1 MKLLVSHESPVS
13 ILDKSTSYNDFDYC
27 LVHLMD
33 QQEKYRDF
41 FLNARS
47 TYDREVFLD
56 TSVFEL
62 GTAFDPSK
70 YMDWAEKINPNLMI
84 IPDVLEDTKATIDTW
99 CQFNSEYKSRLNK
112 LDARRVGVVQGKI
125 LPDVEH
131 CYQFMSSN
139 ADVVALSFD
148 MSFYDT
154 YGAGETKLER
164 MCTGRQDLINH
175 LITTD
180 TWNWH
185 KPHHL
190 LGCSLPQE
198 FSYYV
203 RNNIH
208 NIRSVDTSNP
218 IVHGLHNV
226 RYNST
231 FGLKDKIKTK
241 LADLIT
247 AVPTTDNMD
256 AIYYNIEQ
264 FRRITNGQ
272 L

>member
-1 MKLLVSHESPVS
+1 MDEHE
-13 ILDKSTSYNDFDYC
+13 D
-27 LVHLMD
+27 
-33 QQEKYRDF
+33 YRDF
-41 FLNARS
+41 FLRARS
-47 TYDREVFLD
+47 LYNREVFLD

-70 YMDWAEKINPNLMI
+70 YMDWAEKINPNQMI
-84 IPDVLEDTKATIDTW
+84 IPDVLEDTRATINTW
-99 CQFNSEYKSRLNK
+99 SQFSEDYRSRLDK
-112 LDARRVGVVQGKI
+112 LDARRVGVVQGKTLSDI
-125 LPDVEH
+125 EH

-139 ADVVALSFD
+139 ADVIALSFD
-148 MSFYDT
+148 MSFYDG
-154 YGAGETKLER
+154 YGAGETKYGR

-175 LITTD
+175 LINTD
-180 TWNWH
+180 KWNWN

-198 FSYYV
+198 FSYYA

-218 IVHGLHNV
+218 IVHGLHQV
-226 RYNST
+226 KYNST

-247 AVPTTDNMD
+247 ATVTPEQSDCID
-256 AIYYNIEQ
+256 YNIEQ
-264 FRRITNGQ
+264 FKRIATGQ